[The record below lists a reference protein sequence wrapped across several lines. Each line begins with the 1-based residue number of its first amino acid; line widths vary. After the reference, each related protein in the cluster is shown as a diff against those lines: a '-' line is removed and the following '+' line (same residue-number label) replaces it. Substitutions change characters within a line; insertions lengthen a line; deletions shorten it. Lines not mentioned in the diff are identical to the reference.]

1 VRNVIVLLVLIAFAV
16 AVATAVPQLAR
27 GSHEIDPGRLARRIS
42 ALLLVVVA
50 FVVALGNG
58 SAVSSA
64 TYAMFAGVAAL
75 VMVALGAFWL
85 YRDRASGL
93 SRGLDKTK

>member
-1 VRNVIVLLVLIAFAV
+1 VRNVIVLLVLVALAV
-16 AVATAVPQLAR
+16 AITTAVPQLAQ
-27 GSHEIDPGRLARRIS
+27 GSGASEIAPGRLARRIG

-50 FVVALGNG
+50 FVVAFGNG

-75 VMVALGAFWL
+75 AMVALGAFWL
-85 YRDRASGL
+85 YRDRESA
-93 SRGLDKTK
+93 

>member
-1 VRNVIVLLVLIAFAV
+1 MIVLLVLIALAV

-27 GSHEIDPGRLARRIS
+27 GSHEIDPGRLARRIG

-75 VMVALGAFWL
+75 IMAALGAFWV
-85 YRDRASGL
+85 YRDREAQIASDDR
-93 SRGLDKTK
+93 SR